1 MWRLLAA
8 RAAQAVVVVAVV
20 ATVVFALIHLAPGDP
35 FAAALESGKVSPEVR
50 AEWRARY
57 GLDRPLPEQYAR
69 WIGSVAR
76 GDLGWSFSRNRPVA
90 SALAAAIPNTLVLMG
105 TALFLSVALG
115 IAAALL
121 QAARR
126 GSLVDRGSSAVLLV
140 FYSMPE
146 FWLGLMLLLAFAYE
160 LPLFPVSGVVD
171 PVTHEYMGAWGRFVD
186 RVRHLVLPALT
197 LTLLLTAAI
206 ARHQRAALL
215 DVARA
220 DFTRTARAKGVP
232 PRAILV
238 RHALRNS
245 LGTTITL
252 LGLMFPALLGG
263 AVIVETVF
271 AWPGMGS
278 LATTAIGAR
287 DYPLVSA
294 AALVGAVMTVA
305 GSLIADV
312 LGAVADPRLRDA

>member
-1 MWRLLAA
+1 M
-8 RAAQAVVVVAVV
+8 AVV

-35 FAAALESGKVSPEVR
+35 FAAALESGKVSPAVR
-50 AEWRARY
+50 AEWRVRY
-57 GLDRPLPEQYAR
+57 GLDRPIPEQYAR
-69 WIGSVAR
+69 WIAGVAR

-90 SALAAAIPNTLVLMG
+90 SALATAVPNTLVLMG
-105 TALFLSVALG
+105 TALLLSIALG

-121 QAARR
+121 QVSRR
-126 GSLVDRGSSAVLLV
+126 GSFADRGSSAVLLV

-146 FWLGLMLLLAFAYE
+146 FWLGLMLLLAFAYK
-160 LPLFPVSGVVD
+160 LPLLPVSGVVD
-171 PVTHEYMGAWGRFVD
+171 PVMHEYMSAWGRFVD
-186 RVRHLVLPALT
+186 RLRHLVLPALT

-238 RHALRNS
+238 RHTLRNS

-271 AWPGMGS
+271 AWPGMGQ
-278 LATTAIGAR
+278 LATTAIGQR

-294 AALVGAVMTVA
+294 VTLVGAVMTVA

-312 LGAVADPRLRDA
+312 VGAATDPRLRDA

>member
-1 MWRLLAA
+1 MWRLVAA

-69 WIGSVAR
+69 WIASVAR

-90 SALAAAIPNTLVLMG
+90 SALASAIPNTLVLMG
-105 TALFLSVALG
+105 TALLLSVVLG

-121 QAARR
+121 QAARH

-146 FWLGLMLLLAFAYE
+146 FWLGLMLLLAFAYR

-171 PVTHEYMGAWGRFVD
+171 PVTHEYMSAWGRFAD
-186 RVRHLVLPALT
+186 RIRHLVLPALT

-287 DYPLVSA
+287 DYPLVTA
-294 AALVGAVMTVA
+294 AALVGAAMTVA
-305 GSLIADV
+305 GSFVADV

>member
-1 MWRLLAA
+1 M
-8 RAAQAVVVVAVV
+8 AVV

-35 FAAALESGKVSPEVR
+35 IAAAFANGRVPPGVR

-57 GLDRPLPEQYAR
+57 GIDQPLPAQYAR
-69 WIGSVAR
+69 WLGDVAR
-76 GDLGWSFSRNRPVA
+76 GDLGWSFSRNRPVTTA
-90 SALAAAIPNTLVLMG
+90 IVEALPNTLVLMG
-105 TALFLSVALG
+105 TALALSVLLG
-115 IAAALL
+115 VAAGVL

-126 GSLVDRGSSAVLLV
+126 DSLVDHGSRVLLLV

-146 FWLGLMLLLAFAYE
+146 FWLGLMLILGFAYVV
-160 LPLFPVSGVVD
+160 PLFPASGVVD
-171 PVTHEYMGAWGRFVD
+171 PVLHEYLGPWGRFID
-186 RVRHLVLPALT
+186 RVRHLALPALT
-197 LTLLLTAAI
+197 LTLLLSAGI

-215 DVARA
+215 DVVRA
-220 DFTRTARAKGVP
+220 DFTRTARAKGLGR
-232 PRAILV
+232 RAVLL

-278 LATTAIGAR
+278 LATGAVGAR
-287 DYPLVSA
+287 DYPLVTA
-294 AALVGAVMTVA
+294 TAVVGAVMTVA
-305 GSLIADV
+305 GGFLADV
-312 LGAVADPRLRDA
+312 LTALADPRLRDA

>member
-1 MWRLLAA
+1 MRRLLAA
-8 RAAQAVVVVAVV
+8 RAAQAVVIVALV

-35 FAAALESGKVSPEVR
+35 FGAALESGRVSPEVR

-57 GLDRPLPEQYAR
+57 GLDRPLAEQYVR

-76 GDLGWSFSRNRPVA
+76 GELGWSFSRNRPVA
-90 SALAAAIPNTLVLMG
+90 AALAAALPNTIVLMG
-105 TALFLSVALG
+105 TALLLSVALG
-115 IAAALL
+115 VAAALL

-126 GSLVDRGSSAVLLV
+126 GSLVDRGSSAILLV

-146 FWLGLMLLLAFAYE
+146 FWLGLMLLLVFAYE

-171 PVTHEYMGAWGRFVD
+171 PVLHDYMSGWGRFID
-186 RVRHLVLPALT
+186 RLRHLALPALT
-197 LTLLLTAAI
+197 LTLLLAAAI

-220 DFTRTARAKGVP
+220 DFTRTARAKGLA

-278 LATTAIGAR
+278 LATTAIAQR
-287 DYPLVSA
+287 DYPLVTA
-294 AALVGAVMTVA
+294 IALVGAVMTVV
-305 GSLIADV
+305 GSLLADL
-312 LGAVADPRLRDA
+312 LGALADPRLRDA